1 MDAVQRRERITAQVR
16 QWCEDGRIEGPYR
29 ELSADAAVLIAA
41 AYLDEPTRMVLVNR
55 RRVGRTVPDI
65 GWFGALRTLSDDR
78 ARRDRRARE
87 MRPGAWQV
95 VASYRAG
102 EVERRLLTARARF
115 VHSPAHWANG
125 VRAIRR
131 DRRDGVHLEPAQR
144 EALFD
149 ALTRTPVPV
158 SDSGTD
164 QATAA
169 ALSVAAQ
176 RLAGLAEHTRWA
188 AAGRRAADALGAA
201 AGQPAGRFADR
212 FDGLLYLAGSLFDR
226 IETSVAWRSDHFAVQ
241 RVQLDLADEL
251 QQIAV
256 DTVAL
261 RGIGGELAA
270 ALASARGDAA
280 CESIR
285 ARQRAL
291 AVVWEQLVDRVAA
304 LARIGDLLGE
314 AEEQLRSAA
323 AVQRTVRLDARI
335 DELVARAGNREL
347 STENT
352 HYVGDQIGGVDEVML
367 GYQAL
372 LQGDIQALQ
381 ARPR

>member
-1 MDAVQRRERITAQVR
+1 M
-16 QWCEDGRIEGPYR
+16 
-29 ELSADAAVLIAA
+29 
-41 AYLDEPTRMVLVNR
+41 
-55 RRVGRTVPDI
+55 
-65 GWFGALRTLSDDR
+65 
-78 ARRDRRARE
+78 
-87 MRPGAWQV
+87 
-95 VASYRAG
+95 VASYRAT
-102 EVERRLLTARARF
+102 EVERRLLTTRARF
-115 VHSPAHWANG
+115 LHSPAHWANG
-125 VRAIRR
+125 VRSIRR
-131 DRRDGVHLEPAQR
+131 DRRDGVHLEPGQR

-149 ALTRTPVPV
+149 ALTRTPAPVP
-158 SDSGTD
+158 DGGTD

-169 ALSVAAQ
+169 ALSAAGQ
-176 RLAGLAEHTRWA
+176 RLAGLAERTPWA

-201 AGQPAGRFADR
+201 AGQPGRRFVDR
-212 FDGLLYLAGSLFDR
+212 YDGLLYLAGSLFDR

-270 ALASARGDAA
+270 ALESTRIEAAR
-280 CESIR
+280 ESIR
-285 ARQRAL
+285 TRQRAL

-323 AVQRTVRLDARI
+323 ALQRTASLDARI
-335 DELVARAGNREL
+335 DDLVARAGNREL

-352 HYVGDQIGGVDEVML
+352 HYVGDQIGGVDEMML
-367 GYQAL
+367 GYQVL
-372 LQGDIQALQ
+372 LQGDIQALR